1 MALLPK
7 QTRFV
12 VAVALGNKVKRARVS
27 ASASRECMCN
37 GVSKGGLGF
46 RDLCIV
52 APNVAP

>member
-27 ASASRECMCN
+27 ASASRECICN
-37 GVSKGGLGF
+37 SITKGGLGI
-46 RDLCIV
+46 RNLCIV